1 MLLRF
6 QGKTV
11 NERFI
16 EQIVQTLKSGG
27 IIIIPTD
34 TVYALAGDIHNSKA
48 MEKICR
54 FKNIKP
60 EKANFSF
67 LCASLSNISEFT
79 KPFNTEIFRL
89 MKNSLPGPFTF
100 ILNANNNVPEFS
112 NQTRKQS
119 GSAFLITILP
129 KRSLKHFG
137 NPLMVTSVHDDD
149 QFYDYVTD
157 PEVIDE
163 RFGSQVDI
171 VVDGGMSEFEPSTVI
186 DCTGNEPVLIR
197 QGKGVIAMREMES
210 FNKFL

>member
-6 QGKTV
+6 QGRTV
-11 NERFI
+11 NERHI
-16 EQIVQTLKSGG
+16 EQIVQTLKAGG

-34 TVYALAGDIHNSKA
+34 TIYALAGDIHNSKA
-48 MEKICR
+48 IEKICL
-54 FKNIKP
+54 FKHIKP

-100 ILNANNNVPEFS
+100 ILNANHNVPAIFKS
-112 NQTRKQS
+112 NKK
-119 GSAFLITILP
+119 TIGIRVPDNDIAQAIIKAL
-129 KRSLKHFG
+129 G
-137 NPLMVTSVHDDD
+137 NPLMVTSVRDDD
-149 QFYDYVTD
+149 QRYEYVTD

-171 VVDGGMSEFEPSTVI
+171 VIDGGTSTYEPSTVI
-186 DCTGNEPVLIR
+186 DCTGNEAVLVR
-197 QGKGVIAMREMES
+197 QGKGII
-210 FNKFL
+210 

>member
-100 ILNANNNVPEFS
+100 ILNANNNVPGIFKS
-112 NQTRKQS
+112 NKK
-119 GSAFLITILP
+119 TIGIRVPDNNIAQAIIEAL
-129 KRSLKHFG
+129 G

-171 VVDGGMSEFEPSTVI
+171 VVDGRMSEFEPSTVI